1 MKQWLIRFVFF
12 LVALGSSFPVFL
24 LKYRVIDLE
33 EELKQI
39 HKQIQ
44 NDAQEIHVLSAEWAF
59 LNNPERL
66 RELLKTQTGWQMVQ
80 SNQVLSVDNLPM
92 RSAPN
97 PGSSPFADEEISEE
111 HS

>member
-1 MKQWLIRFVFF
+1 MKQWLIRFMFF
-12 LVALGSSFPVFL
+12 LIALGSSFPVFL

-66 RELLKTQTGWQMVQ
+66 RELVRTQTDWQLVQ
-80 SNQVLSVDNLPM
+80 SKQVLSTEDLPM
-92 RSAPN
+92 RSAPVPSSN
-97 PGSSPFADEEISEE
+97 PFLNEEERGDNS
-111 HS
+111 

>member
-1 MKQWLIRFVFF
+1 MKQWFIRGMFF
-12 LVALGSSFPVFL
+12 LVALGSSLPVFL

-44 NDAQEIHVLSAEWAF
+44 NDSQEIHVLSAEWAF

-66 RELLKTQTGWQMVQ
+66 RELVKTQTNWQTVQ
-80 SNQVLSVDNLPM
+80 SKQVLSTADLPM
-92 RSAPN
+92 RSAPVPGNN
-97 PGSSPFADEEISEE
+97 PFLNEEKSEVN
-111 HS
+111 S